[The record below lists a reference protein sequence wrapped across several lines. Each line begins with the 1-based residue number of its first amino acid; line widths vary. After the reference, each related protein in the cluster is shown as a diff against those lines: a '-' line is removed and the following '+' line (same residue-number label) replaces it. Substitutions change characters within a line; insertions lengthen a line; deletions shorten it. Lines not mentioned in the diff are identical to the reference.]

1 MDRREERTTAING
14 DAVELALD
22 AAEAARLAA
31 KLLSRQTKLI
41 QALMLISDEAK
52 QCARSLLARPFLPS
66 LTFVFPG
73 RA

>member
-31 KLLSRQTKLI
+31 KLSSRQTKLI
-41 QALMLISDEAK
+41 QPLMLISDEAK
-52 QCARSLLARPFLPS
+52 ECARSLLARPFFPS